1 MAALAPAKMYHGVPT
16 ATGGSWTTAYTVGT
30 SKAIIKQIRISNT
43 TASDATITVI
53 TGTESTSG
61 NFNYFCN
68 VLTVKGRDVV
78 TFDLNEVLD
87 SGEKVFINQATAN
100 ALTVQIS
107 GVEVTL

>member
-1 MAALAPAKMYHGVPT
+1 MASLAPAKMYHGQPT
-16 ATGGSWTTAYTVGT
+16 ATGGSWTTAYLVGT
-30 SKAIIKQIRISNT
+30 SEAIVKQIRVSNI
-43 TASDATITVI
+43 TASDATITII
-53 TGTESTSG
+53 TGTASTSS

-78 TFDLNEVLD
+78 VFDLNEVLD
-87 SGEKVFINQATAN
+87 NGEKIFLNQGTAS